1 MLCHQIGLLRLE
13 FGQYPG
19 LLGRILFEKL
29 ANDPAPDTNWI
40 QNPVLVLELRFNS
53 ARTLNAI

>member
-1 MLCHQIGLLRLE
+1 MLCHQMGLLRLE

-29 ANDPAPDTNWI
+29 ANDPAPDTK
-40 QNPVLVLELRFNS
+40 PGFGPGVEV
-53 ARTLNAI
+53 